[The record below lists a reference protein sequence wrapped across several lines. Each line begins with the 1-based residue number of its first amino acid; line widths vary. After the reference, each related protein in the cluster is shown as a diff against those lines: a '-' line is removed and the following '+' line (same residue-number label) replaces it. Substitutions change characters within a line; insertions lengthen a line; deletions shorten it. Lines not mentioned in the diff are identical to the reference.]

1 MNAYKQ
7 YVTINESKQ
16 LLLSDLPF
24 NPGQKV
30 EVIVIADEQESI
42 VTKNQDQQIFE
53 EANQAFLRLKN
64 NPNNWEEELEERQI
78 WEQTLLDGIDD

>member
-30 EVIVIADEQESI
+30 EVIVLADEQEFI
-42 VTKNQDQQIFE
+42 ATENQDQQIFE

-64 NPNNWEEELEERQI
+64 NPNSWKEELEERQL